1 VTPAE
6 HRARAVVL
14 GPGAAP
20 LAVGLALVPLLG
32 QGSASPAVVWLGG
45 LGLVLYA
52 VALAAPWPRALPWA
66 LGALA
71 VEYLVALVLR
81 GASLDAAAPAYAAAW
96 FLCAELGW
104 LGLEARAGGGLWPG
118 RALGVGLLALGGA
131 ALGTGLLLAA
141 ALPLP
146 GGPALTA
153 GGVAAAIGVAGCLA
167 WLARR

>member
-6 HRARAVVL
+6 RRARAVVV
-14 GPGAAP
+14 GPGALP
-20 LAVGLALVPLLG
+20 LALGLALLPLLG
-32 QGSASPAVVWLGG
+32 QGPPSPAAVWLAG
-45 LGLVLYA
+45 LGLLLYA
-52 VALAAPWPRALPWA
+52 VALAAPWSRALPWA

-81 GASLDAAAPAYAAAW
+81 GAPPDASAPAYAAAW

-104 LGLEARAGGGLWPG
+104 LGLEARAGGAPWPG
-118 RALGVGLLALGGA
+118 RALAVGLLALGGA
-131 ALGTGLLLAA
+131 GLGTGLLLAA

-153 GGVAAAIGVAGCLA
+153 AGVAAAVGVAACLA